1 VTAAGRIEAAFRG
14 SGLVLG
20 VDAGGTS
27 TRAVLLRDGIPERRL
42 SSGPFNYLLDRH
54 GTKRMASLIREA
66 GAAAA
71 GIGIPGLAR
80 EAGADLALA
89 RAISAA
95 SGAHVVVASD
105 ATVAW
110 LGAFLGGPGIVVIA
124 GTGSVAVGGPQTAT
138 ARAGGHGFL
147 IGDEGGGY
155 WIGRQALRAA
165 LAGTEGTGPPTRL
178 AEAIPAATGCALD
191 ELVVRVHREPRDRAI
206 LASLAPVVARCA
218 SGEGRSSGADR
229 HGGAALTGS
238 RDAGDPVAR
247 EILRAAAAELAELA
261 SAVQRRLGTPA
272 GSPQALGAGPPGAE
286 AGRLPVAGVGGV
298 FAIPEL
304 WAEFTRL
311 TGARP
316 PLAEPAIG
324 AALLLGRG

>member
-1 VTAAGRIEAAFRG
+1 M
-14 SGLVLG
+14 
-20 VDAGGTS
+20 
-27 TRAVLLRDGIPERRL
+27 RA
-42 SSGPFNYLLDRH
+42 
-54 GTKRMASLIREA
+54 
-66 GAAAA
+66 
-71 GIGIPGLAR
+71 
-80 EAGADLALA
+80 
-89 RAISAA
+89 
-95 SGAHVVVASD
+95 
-105 ATVAW
+105 
-110 LGAFLGGPGIVVIA
+110 A
-124 GTGSVAVGGPQTAT
+124 GTGSAARRCARPWPAPRGPGRRRGWPRPYRRPPDALSTSLWCECTAS
-138 ARAGGHGFL
+138 RA
-147 IGDEGGGY
+147 
-155 WIGRQALRAA
+155 
-165 LAGTEGTGPPTRL
+165 T
-178 AEAIPAATGCALD
+178 
-191 ELVVRVHREPRDRAI
+191 